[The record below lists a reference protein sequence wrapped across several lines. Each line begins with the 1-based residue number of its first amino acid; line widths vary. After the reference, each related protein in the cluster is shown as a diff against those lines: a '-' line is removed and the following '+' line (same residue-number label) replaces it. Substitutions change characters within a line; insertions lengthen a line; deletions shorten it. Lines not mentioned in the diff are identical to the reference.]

1 MVRHKGDGSMKQL
14 LVLGPKGGVGKTTM
28 VRNLAV
34 CAVLSGY
41 ATATLDTD
49 RQGTLTEWHDLRPD
63 SLQPIRNF
71 LFPFRE
77 INSAQ
82 EPMDDVDLLII
93 DTPASVEDHPE
104 AMRILVK
111 AADFILLPSG
121 VRGEEMRSLRGTL
134 NALREFGRPM
144 GVVLNIIKPNLT
156 ETRAAH
162 RGLSVGVDV
171 ASAGLPD
178 LAEVH
183 RTYDAGIG
191 IVEMRGAKA
200 ADAMWKIW
208 HFVSDRMGMVQ

>member
-1 MVRHKGDGSMKQL
+1 MKQL

-34 CAVLSGY
+34 CAALSGY

-49 RQGTLTEWHDLRPD
+49 RQGTLTDWHELRPD

-71 LFPFRE
+71 HFPFRE
-77 INSAQ
+77 ITSPP
-82 EPMDDVDLLII
+82 ESIDGIDLLII
-93 DTPASVEDHPE
+93 DTPASVEDHAE
-104 AMRILVK
+104 AMRILVS
-111 AADFILLPSG
+111 AADFILLPTG

-134 NALREFGRPM
+134 TALREFSRPIS
-144 GVVLNIIKPNLT
+144 VVLNIIKPNLT
-156 ETRAAH
+156 ETRAAR

-171 ASAGLPD
+171 APAGLPD

-200 ADAMWKIW
+200 AEAMWKIW
-208 HFVSDRMGMVQ
+208 HFVSERMGMVQ